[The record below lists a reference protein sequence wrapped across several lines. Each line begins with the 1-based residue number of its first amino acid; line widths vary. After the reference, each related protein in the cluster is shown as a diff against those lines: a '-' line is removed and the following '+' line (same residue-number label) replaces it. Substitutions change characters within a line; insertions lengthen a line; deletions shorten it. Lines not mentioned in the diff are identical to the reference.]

1 LDTKFAIGSN
11 QDLPAGHS
19 YARDAGDERRVLR
32 ALRAEADRGGL
43 ACFPFIANLNIV
55 ITAGKILS
63 GQLAHSDVAVAR
75 RVNQCEMAECGVTR
89 SGDRVRKR
97 GITKGGIRTAG
108 RVLRQC
114 KETGG
119 SIAISAVVLE
129 ERVVSLCIVAEP
141 GGIIHQRLETNR
153 RAGIAIVIG

>member
-1 LDTKFAIGSN
+1 
-11 QDLPAGHS
+11 
-19 YARDAGDERRVLR
+19 
-32 ALRAEADRGGL
+32 
-43 ACFPFIANLNIV
+43 
-55 ITAGKILS
+55 
-63 GQLAHSDVAVAR
+63 
-75 RVNQCEMAECGVTR
+75 MAECGVTR

-108 RVLRQC
+108 RVRRQC